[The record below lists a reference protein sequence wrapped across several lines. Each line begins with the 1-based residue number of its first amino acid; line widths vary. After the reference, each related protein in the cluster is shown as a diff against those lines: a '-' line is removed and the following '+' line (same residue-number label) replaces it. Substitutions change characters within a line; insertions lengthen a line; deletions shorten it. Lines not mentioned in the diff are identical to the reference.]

1 MRESLYEVTVEPSGH
16 AEEVVDFALSS
27 GFHFPET
34 QARTVTACEVGVSL
48 QI

>member
-1 MRESLYEVTVEPSGH
+1 MRESLCEVVPSRY
-16 AEEVVDFALSS
+16 AEEVVDFALAS
-27 GFHFPET
+27 GYHFPET